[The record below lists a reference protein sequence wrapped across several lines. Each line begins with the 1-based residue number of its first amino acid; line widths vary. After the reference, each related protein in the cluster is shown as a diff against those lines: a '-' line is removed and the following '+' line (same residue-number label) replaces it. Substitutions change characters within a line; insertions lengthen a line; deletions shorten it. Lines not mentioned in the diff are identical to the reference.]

1 MTVKVAQKN
10 GVVVLTPHGRIDAN
24 GSAILGQSIYRTL
37 SLNSTPQKML
47 IDFHDVTKVR
57 STGLMMLLEAL
68 STIKRKGG
76 RAGVINVS
84 SHVRNPIVIS
94 SVVSHF
100 EHFDS
105 EKEAVSS
112 LAS

>member
-1 MTVKVAQKN
+1 MTVKVAHKN
-10 GVVVLTPHGRIDAN
+10 GVTVLTPHGRIDAN
-24 GSAILGQSIYRTL
+24 GSAVLAQSIYRTL
-37 SLNSTPQKML
+37 SHKNTPQKMS

-57 STGLMMLLEAL
+57 NTGLMLLLEAL
-68 STIKRKGG
+68 ATIKRKGG

-84 SHVRNPIVIS
+84 SHVRNLLVIS

-105 EKEAVSS
+105 ENEALSS
-112 LAS
+112 LAT

>member
-1 MTVKVAQKN
+1 MTVTVAHKN
-10 GVVVLTPHGRIDAN
+10 GVTVLTPHGRIDAN
-24 GSAILGQSIYRTL
+24 GSVVLGQSIYRTL
-37 SLNSTPQKML
+37 SHNNTPQKML

-57 STGLMMLLEAL
+57 TTGLMMLLEAL
-68 STIKRKGG
+68 ATIKRKGG
-76 RAGVINVS
+76 HAGVINVS
-84 SHVRNPIVIS
+84 SHVRNLLVIS

-105 EKEAVSS
+105 ENEALSS

>member
-1 MTVKVAQKN
+1 
-10 GVVVLTPHGRIDAN
+10 
-24 GSAILGQSIYRTL
+24 
-37 SLNSTPQKML
+37 ML

-57 STGLMMLLEAL
+57 NTGLMMLLEAR
-68 STIKRKGG
+68 STIKRWGG

-84 SHVRNPIVIS
+84 SHVKNPIVIS
-94 SVVSHF
+94 SVDF

-105 EKEAVSS
+105 EKEALSS

>member
-1 MTVKVAQKN
+1 MTVNVAHKN
-10 GVVVLTPHGRIDAN
+10 GVAVLTPHGRIDAN
-24 GSAILGQSIYRTL
+24 GSAVLGQSIYRTL
-37 SLNSTPQKML
+37 SVNNSPQKML
-47 IDFHDVTKVR
+47 IDFHDVKKVR

-84 SHVRNPIVIS
+84 SHVRNPIIIS
-94 SVVSHF
+94 SVISHF
-100 EHFDS
+100 EHFGS
-105 EKEAVSS
+105 EKEALTS